1 MAKGDKEEDHRRIWL
16 LAGACITGGAL
27 LWLAGW
33 GLLGWLAPPW
43 VAKWHGLWALAG
55 VSFLGAVILP
65 FPGSTA
71 ALMALYRKDLLVG
84 GAGVLGT
91 AIGGTV
97 GAALLHG
104 LGAAGRQWL
113 RKRAHK
119 GKWRRRVLAW
129 SEAAVRHWTYLAV
142 GVLLVPFFIPRVVVL
157 YPAVAL
163 KLRAVPFLAAVF
175 VGTLVRNALY
185 FAAIVT
191 GAKLLG
197 L

>member
-1 MAKGDKEEDHRRIWL
+1 MVKGDEEDDHRRIWL
-16 LAGACITGGAL
+16 LTGACVVAGAL

-33 GLLGWLAPPW
+33 GLLAWLAPDW

-65 FPGSTA
+65 FPGGTA
-71 ALMALYRKDLLVG
+71 ALMALYRDDLLVG

-104 LGAAGRQWL
+104 LGSAGREWL
-113 RKRAHK
+113 KKKAHK
-119 GKWRRRVLAW
+119 GGWRRRLLAW
-129 SEAAVRHWTYLAV
+129 SERLVQRWTYLAV

-157 YPAVAL
+157 YPAVTL
-163 KLRAVPFLAAVF
+163 RLRAVPFLAVVF
-175 VGTLVRNALY
+175 VGTLVRNAIY
-185 FAAIVT
+185 FAAIVA
-191 GAKLLG
+191 GAKWLG